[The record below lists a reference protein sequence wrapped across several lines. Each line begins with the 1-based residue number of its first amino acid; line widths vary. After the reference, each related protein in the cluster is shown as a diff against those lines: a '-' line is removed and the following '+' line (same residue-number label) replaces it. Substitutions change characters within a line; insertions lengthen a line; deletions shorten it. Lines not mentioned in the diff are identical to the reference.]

1 MTPIKTPYSNALF
14 CKEGCEDLPGT
25 HYRYEP
31 NDGPGETGIETVWQ
45 LSPEELEIVKR
56 TGRIYLYTVGT
67 SIAPLILSAECL
79 LDVKDPCEGGVTL
92 HD

>member
-1 MTPIKTPYSNALF
+1 MRPPTAPVKPALRRCGSF
-14 CKEGCEDLPGT
+14 P
-25 HYRYEP
+25 
-31 NDGPGETGIETVWQ
+31 
-45 LSPEELEIVKR
+45 PEELEIVKR